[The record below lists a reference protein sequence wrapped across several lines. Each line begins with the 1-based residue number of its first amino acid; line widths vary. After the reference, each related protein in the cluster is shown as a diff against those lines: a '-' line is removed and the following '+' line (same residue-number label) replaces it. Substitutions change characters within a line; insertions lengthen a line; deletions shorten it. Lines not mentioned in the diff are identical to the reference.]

1 MRYFGYAL
9 VYIAFY
15 GLIAAAIYFT
25 YSLIPLLGL
34 FFTPELSISNS
45 NSDKNSDSG
54 TTEM

>member
-9 VYIAFY
+9 IYIAFY

-25 YSLIPLLGL
+25 HSLIPLLGL
-34 FFTPELSISNS
+34 FFTPALSITDSD
-45 NSDKNSDSG
+45 SDKNSDSG